1 MTGKQASQEAL
12 EFIREGKI
20 RNHLLGNAAGEHS
33 GETELIESQSFRDFL
48 PTKNGCMVFDLV
60 GCDNLA

>member
-12 EFIREGKI
+12 ELIRGGKI
-20 RNHLLGNAAGEHS
+20 RNHLLGNAAGEHG
-33 GETELIESQSFRDFL
+33 GEAELIESQRFRDFL
-48 PTKNGCMVFDLV
+48 PTKNGCTVFDLV